1 MRASS
6 PQITSTPRG
15 VQVGR
20 VVLETTGGAPD
31 LRFAPTPHAARLLD
45 LLEDPSAEVHA
56 AALAAIAQL
65 PAATLTP
72 LATARRVTEL
82 LEHEY
87 SGVRTDAVRA
97 VGVLAAAVW
106 PRVS

>member
-1 MRASS
+1 MR
-6 PQITSTPRG
+6 
-15 VQVGR
+15 
-20 VVLETTGGAPD
+20 
-31 LRFAPTPHAARLLD
+31 
-45 LLEDPSAEVHA
+45 A